1 MVLIKFKF
9 LETLVQKLEQDQNT
23 IGIDQKLGEVYEL
36 VDAVCFEM
44 LEHVNEVVGNYHG
57 RDDTVSI
64 VLIFVLVHV
73 EQILVFQRL
82 FRHLNL
88 FLLFFLFSIIGLL
101 NNRLLALLP

>member
-1 MVLIKFKF
+1 
-9 LETLVQKLEQDQNT
+9 
-23 IGIDQKLGEVYEL
+23 
-36 VDAVCFEM
+36 M
-44 LEHVNEVVGNYHG
+44 LEHVNKVVRNDHG

-88 FLLFFLFSIIGLL
+88 LLFFFILSIIGLL
-101 NNRLLALLP
+101 NNCLLALLP